1 MKLLFKIYILAFALL
16 SFTSANAVTIKW
28 LHLNAE
34 NSPNMPG
41 ILKAVAEYE
50 AKTGNKVELQ
60 YLENES
66 FKAKLPTMLQ
76 SDDRP
81 DIFYSW
87 SGGVMYDQAR
97 AGFLR
102 DISGVV
108 SDDYLSTLSA
118 AAANAFTF
126 EEQRVGIPT
135 HVAQVAW
142 WYNKELVN
150 QAGVDVSKI
159 VYWED
164 LLEVVKQIKSAG
176 ITPICLG
183 GKDKWPVHFIWTH
196 LHIRN
201 GGKDL
206 FLESLNNGGW
216 GRPEYVKS
224 GEQML
229 ELVALDPF
237 QNGYLAATWP
247 DQAGLFG
254 DGKCAMAL
262 MGNWMYG
269 AQASNSASGEG
280 LGDGNMGMFNM
291 PATKGGLGDPG
302 DTLGG
307 INGWLFS
314 SSAPDEAVELIMH
327 YVSKE
332 IQSED
337 AANGVYIP
345 VVKGADTSIKNPF
358 LKQVA
363 GNIANSKYH
372 QIFYDQFLGA
382 DIGRVV
388 NDVSTDLAAGII
400 SPEEAT
406 AQVQE
411 AWEFNQ

>member
-1 MKLLFKIYILAFALL
+1 MKILFKIFISFFALSL
-16 SFTSANAVTIKW
+16 FSTANAVTIKW
-28 LHLNAE
+28 LHLYADSAPE
-34 NSPNMPG
+34 MPS
-41 ILKAVAEYE
+41 ILKAVEEYE
-50 AKTGNKVELQ
+50 AKTGNTVELQ
-60 YLENES
+60 YLENEA

-76 SDDRP
+76 SKDRP

-87 SGGVMYDQAR
+87 GGGVMYDQAR

-102 DISGVV
+102 DISSAVP
-108 SDDYLSTLSA
+108 SDYLSGVSE

-126 EEQRVGIPT
+126 EDQRVGLPLQ
-135 HVAQVAW
+135 VSQVAW
-142 WYNKELVN
+142 WYNKDLIN

-159 VYWED
+159 VMWDD
-164 LLEVVKQIKSAG
+164 LLAAVKQIKAAG

-201 GGKDL
+201 GGQDL

-216 GRPEYVKS
+216 GRPEYIKS

-229 ELVALDPF
+229 DLVNLDPF
-237 QNGYLAATWP
+237 QDGYLAATWP
-247 DQAGLFG
+247 DQAGMFG

-280 LGDGNMGMFNM
+280 LGDDNMGMFNM
-291 PATKGGLGDPG
+291 PSTKGGLGDAG

-314 SSAPDEAVELIMH
+314 SSASDEAVDLIMH
-327 YVSKE
+327 YVSKAT
-332 IQSED
+332 QSQD
-337 AANGVYIP
+337 AGNGAYIP
-345 VVKGADTSIKNPF
+345 VVKGADSSIKNPF

-363 GNIANSKYH
+363 VNIANSKYH

>member
-1 MKLLFKIYILAFALL
+1 M
-16 SFTSANAVTIKW
+16 
-28 LHLNAE
+28 
-34 NSPNMPG
+34 
-41 ILKAVAEYE
+41 
-50 AKTGNKVELQ
+50 
-60 YLENES
+60 
-66 FKAKLPTMLQ
+66 
-76 SDDRP
+76 
-81 DIFYSW
+81 
-87 SGGVMYDQAR
+87 
-97 AGFLR
+97 
-102 DISGVV
+102 
-108 SDDYLSTLSA
+108 
-118 AAANAFTF
+118 
-126 EEQRVGIPT
+126 
-135 HVAQVAW
+135 
-142 WYNKELVN
+142 
-150 QAGVDVSKI
+150 
-159 VYWED
+159 
-164 LLEVVKQIKSAG
+164 
-176 ITPICLG
+176 
-183 GKDKWPVHFIWTH
+183 HFIWTH

-201 GGKDL
+201 GGQDL

-229 ELVALDPF
+229 ELVALEPF

-269 AQASNSASGEG
+269 SQAANSASGEG
-280 LGDGNMGMFNM
+280 LGDDNMGMFNM

-332 IQSED
+332 TQSVD
-337 AANGVYIP
+337 AANGAYIP

-411 AWEFNQ
+411 SWEFNQ